1 MGRQWLHRPSP
12 ALVVAVIALVVALGS
27 GAYAAVSGIPDAQG
41 VFHGCVNSRTGILR
55 VVKSAQSCTHRRVVR
70 HGGTRMVIPGELAI
84 SWNQQGPHGQQG
96 TQGIQGIQGSP
107 GSQGPTGPSNSY
119 YAAGSEFVPTS
130 ESVPAGDYAVSG
142 DASVGCSA
150 ACGMSCRIQLN
161 GNNAGPFSSADTG
174 SGAGEMSV
182 ADSASLH
189 LTSSGTISNVCSFD
203 SGIGTFIS
211 RNVTAIKVG
220 SASP

>member
-1 MGRQWLHRPSP
+1 MPYLTGHKAIGAWEGI
-12 ALVVAVIALVVALGS
+12 LVRRFRIHLSYANVMATVAVFVALGGS
-27 GAYAAVSGIPDAQG
+27 SYAAFSLPK
-41 VFHGCVNSRTGILR
+41 NSVGSRQLKNHAVTPKKVAASTVALFKGRKGDRGPAGPI
-55 VVKSAQSCTHRRVVR
+55 
-70 HGGTRMVIPGELAI
+70 GLA
-84 SWNQQGPHGQQG
+84 
-96 TQGIQGIQGSP
+96 GIQGAR
-107 GSQGPTGPSNSY
+107 GSQGPIGPSNSY

-150 ACGMSCRIQLN
+150 ACGISCRIQLN
-161 GNNAGPFSSADTG
+161 GKDAGPSASAATAPSA
-174 SGAGEMSV
+174 SGELNV

-189 LTSSGTISNVCSFD
+189 LSSSGTIGNACSFD

-211 RNVTAIKVG
+211 RNVMAIKVG

>member
-1 MGRQWLHRPSP
+1 M
-12 ALVVAVIALVVALGS
+12 ATVAVFVALGGS
-27 GAYAAVSGIPDAQG
+27 SYAAFSLPKNSVGSRQIRSHAVTPKKVAASTVKLFKGKKGDRGLVGPRGPQGIP
-41 VFHGCVNSRTGILR
+41 
-55 VVKSAQSCTHRRVVR
+55 
-70 HGGTRMVIPGELAI
+70 
-84 SWNQQGPHGQQG
+84 GP
-96 TQGIQGIQGSP
+96 P

-161 GNNAGPFSSADTG
+161 GKDAGPFSSADTG
-174 SGAGEMSV
+174 SGSGEMSV

-189 LTSSGTISNVCSFD
+189 LTASGTISNVCTFD
-203 SGIGTFIS
+203 SGIGTFVS
-211 RNVTAIKVG
+211 RNLTAIKVA